1 VPRSS
6 WNRTI
11 SVGLID
17 VPVKLYSA
25 VESKRKGKRISAPK
39 PEKKPPPVPELMAA
53 LDRSLAEATGGA
65 RGTDRREAATTK
77 HALDDMSREELYA
90 RAQEQNVP
98 GRSSMSK
105 EQLVDSLSR

>member
-1 VPRSS
+1 
-6 WNRTI
+6 
-11 SVGLID
+11 
-17 VPVKLYSA
+17 
-25 VESKRKGKRISAPK
+25 
-39 PEKKPPPVPELMAA
+39 MAA